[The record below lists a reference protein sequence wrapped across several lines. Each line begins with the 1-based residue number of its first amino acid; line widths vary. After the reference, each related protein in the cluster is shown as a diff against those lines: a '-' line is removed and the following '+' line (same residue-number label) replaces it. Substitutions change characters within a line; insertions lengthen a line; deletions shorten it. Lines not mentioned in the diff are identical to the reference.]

1 VPQQLM
7 KLCIKSSTC
16 QHQLLPRLNAHGR
29 IQQDLE
35 TARTELRAVR
45 KDLKDSQKK
54 EAHAVRE
61 ALLSK
66 EAERDV
72 SLAMC
77 ALRLAGQTCHAREWR
92 RPCACPCSSTQ
103 VATRQHALHQALSKW
118 PTDQQC
124 SVVCLPL
131 SVPSASQL

>member
-45 KDLKDSQKK
+45 KDLKDTQKK

-61 ALLSK
+61 ALLSE

-77 ALRLAGQTCHAREWR
+77 ACRIAGLLPCHWQGNGGDHAPVHDAAHRSQQGSMHCIKHSPNGRLI
-92 RPCACPCSSTQ
+92 SS
-103 VATRQHALHQALSKW
+103 V
-118 PTDQQC
+118 
-124 SVVCLPL
+124 
-131 SVPSASQL
+131 